1 MSVRREAGSAD
12 ARLIEAYEALRR
24 RHSREGSS
32 GAGHEVLRRQ
42 GLAAWIEAFS
52 GCQGAAMPEPPAS
65 PSSPPFGRTVTP
77 TFSVTGDGSVP
88 ENLYPELTRL
98 VAGLALQRLTE
109 GP

>member
-1 MSVRREAGSAD
+1 MSVRRETGPVD
-12 ARLIEAYEALRR
+12 VRLIEAYEALRH
-24 RHSREGSS
+24 RHSREGST

-52 GCQGAAMPEPPAS
+52 SGLRAAAPEPS
-65 PSSPPFGRTVTP
+65 PSPSPSPLTRP
-77 TFSVTGDGSVP
+77 AVP
-88 ENLYPELTRL
+88 AFAPSGGGWLPVDLYPELTRL